1 MSAAIV
7 PARPRNANFDVA
19 RIRRDFPILDSQVNG
34 KPLVYLDN
42 AASSQRPRAVIE
54 AIDYYYAHDHANVHR
69 GVHTLSQRAT
79 DAYEGARETLR
90 GFINARSTREIVYVR
105 GTTEAI
111 NLVAQSYARPRL
123 QPGDE
128 LLGVG
133 DSSFARNGRVGLY
146 FLADRIVVR
155 GPLPLPAAPVYYN
168 QLRGVEPR
176 QGTFALR
183 YGDIAVDTT
192 QLGKERV
199 AALIAEILSGIEEPP
214 QS

>member
-1 MSAAIV
+1 MRFLAGLAVAAALLSTEASAQNGQSSTPVDLTTPAPAAAPELSAAIDELTASPSL
-7 PARPRNANFDVA
+7 PAET
-19 RIRRDFPILDSQVNG
+19 I
-34 KPLVYLDN
+34 
-42 AASSQRPRAVIE
+42 ASSPRDVVLAALRRHQRGSDRLFAAPEIPPHIE
-54 AIDYYYAHDHANVHR
+54 R
-69 GVHTLSQRAT
+69 
-79 DAYEGARETLR
+79 GARE
-90 GFINARSTREIVYVR
+90 A
-105 GTTEAI
+105 A
-111 NLVAQSYARPRL
+111 RL

-176 QGTFALR
+176 QGTFMLR
-183 YGDIAVDTT
+183 YGDIALDTT
-192 QLGKERV
+192 QLGKERI